1 MTKKYA
7 ILKSAFVT
15 LMFAGLGLTSQAQK
29 LKSVQEGSMRAP
41 SNLKIDGKLTE
52 WDDTFK
58 AYNNTTDIFYTVS
71 NDDNDLY
78 LTIKAGTQ
86 WISNKVLAGG
96 INFAINTADKKKEE
110 GAYTVVFPLIDMAN
124 IRDQMQQMGGQRRVS
139 VNGNA
144 VTVTATA
151 PAGGGG
157 GTFSAANG
165 GMDSATIASMRKRA
179 LATVREIKLINFSQT
194 ELPDSVISIYN
205 EYGFKGAV
213 DFDGKG
219 MLTCEMAIP
228 LKYLHMS
235 VQDAKEFSYNIKL
248 NGLNISSMMP
258 RGVNMTMGGGMGGMG
273 GGMGGGG
280 GQQITVVRR
289 DGAGNETVTQG
300 SPGQMPPGM
309 PSMNDM
315 MNMVTPTDFWGK
327 YTLAKK

>member
-7 ILKSAFVT
+7 ILKTALTT

-124 IRDQMQQMGGQRRVS
+124 IRHQMQQMGGRRVA

-157 GTFSAANG
+157 GAFSAANG